1 MPFCEECGT
10 QVGAGDLYCSECGAR
25 QAEVP
30 ARADGP
36 TPVPTATSE
45 PFRERPPGRL
55 PLATTA
61 PAPARRGQ
69 RPPLEQSEDPERDLI
84 ARVESYAARLVETSI
99 GAAAAHRRRF
109 EDLQARLAAIDTDL
123 GLWTARWTDGG
134 WREGEFIP
142 DVDAVLPRLTRAGS
156 LVLRGSLSSL
166 TASALLP
173 LIGGRNLIIEYKG
186 AARALALQAVQSL
199 VLRLLATVAPGKL
212 RLLLLDP
219 VGLGQNVAGFMHLTD
234 YMEDVVSGK
243 AWSEGTDIEQQLADV
258 TRHMEIVIQKYL
270 RIGYATMEEYNNEAG
285 EVAEPYRLVVAV
297 DFPVNFTEQAV
308 RRLVSVAT
316 NGPRCGVYVIVAVD
330 RGQPLPYGFEL
341 GDLARGAT
349 RIVLD
354 GERFLF
360 DDPDF
365 RDLDLILDEPAR
377 REDFERIV
385 KAVGDM
391 AKRNSRVE
399 FDFARIALLPEERWR
414 RSSAE
419 NLCALIGRESARKL
433 QEFKL
438 GEGMA
443 HHGLVAGIT
452 GSGKSTLMHAIIMSL
467 ALAYSPDEL
476 QLYLVDFKQG
486 VEFRDYATY
495 RLPHARVVAIESERE
510 FGLSVL
516 QGLDAERERRGE
528 LFRQG
533 GHQNIAGYRTAT
545 GAKLPR
551 ILLLV
556 DEFQEFFV
564 EGDAIASQ
572 AALILDRLV
581 RLGRAFGI
589 HVLLGS
595 QTLAGAYSLARS
607 TMDQMKLRIALQ
619 CSDADSRL
627 ILSEDNPAA
636 RLLSRPGEAIYNS
649 AGGIPGKGNE
659 TRFQIAW
666 LAEDR
671 KREYLSA
678 IQVLGEQG
686 GTPVRAPI
694 VFEGNRPARL
704 EDHELLRDLLYAAG
718 WPAPGKVVSAWLG
731 EPVAIRPPTAARLRR
746 QAGSNLVVVGRS
758 EETAVGILAA
768 ALLSLATQHSPSAAL
783 FLVADLTSDDSPWTA
798 LMGRFSEALPHPVRA
813 ARQRGLSTIVAE
825 AAEAVEKRLAE
836 ERRDLPSVYLFVI
849 GLQRAR
855 ELRQDDMAYYSP
867 RSDEGGPPSPSERF
881 ATILKDG
888 PEVGVH
894 VLAWCDT
901 YASLTRA
908 VDRRNLNE
916 LGIRV
921 ALTMSAEDSTSFLG
935 EPVAAKLVEHRA
947 LLHDEDRVG
956 QFEKFRPYAPPSA
969 KWLEWVRDRLKAR
982 A

>member
-1 MPFCEECGT
+1 LVE
-10 QVGAGDLYCSECGAR
+10 AG
-25 QAEVP
+25 
-30 ARADGP
+30 
-36 TPVPTATSE
+36 
-45 PFRERPPGRL
+45 
-55 PLATTA
+55 
-61 PAPARRGQ
+61 
-69 RPPLEQSEDPERDLI
+69 EDPERNLI
-84 ARVESYAARLVETSI
+84 ARVESYAARLVETAI
-99 GAAAAHRRRF
+99 GTAAAHRRRF
-109 EDLQARLAAIDTDL
+109 EDLQAQLTALDTDL
-123 GLWTARWTDGG
+123 GPWAARWTDAR
-134 WREGEFIP
+134 WEEGEFLP
-142 DVDAVLPRLTRAGS
+142 DVDAMVPRLTRAGS
-156 LVLRGSLSSL
+156 LIFRGSLSSL

-173 LIGGRNLIIEYKG
+173 LIGSRNLIIEYEG
-186 AARALALQAVQSL
+186 AARVPALQAVQSL

-234 YMEDVVSGK
+234 YMEELVSGK
-243 AWSEGTDIEQQLADV
+243 AWSEGSDIEQQLADV

-297 DFPVNFTEQAV
+297 DFPVNFTEQAA
-308 RRLVSVAT
+308 RRLVSIAT
-316 NGPRCGVYVIVAVD
+316 NGPRCGVYVIVGVD
-330 RGQPLPYGFEL
+330 RAQPPHYGFAL

-349 RIVLD
+349 RIVLA
-354 GERFLF
+354 GERFVV

-365 RDLDLILDEPAR
+365 RDLDLVLDEPAR
-377 REDFERIV
+377 REDFERLV
-385 KAVGDM
+385 KAVGGT

-399 FDFARIALLPEERWR
+399 FDFARIAPLPEQRWGR
-414 RSSAE
+414 NSAE
-419 NLCALIGRESARKL
+419 NLWALIGRESARKR

-452 GSGKSTLMHAIIMSL
+452 GSGKSTLMHTIIMSF

-476 QLYLVDFKQG
+476 QLYLIDFKQG

-533 GHQNIAGYRTAT
+533 GHQNIAAYRKAT
-545 GAKLPR
+545 GATLPR

-564 EGDAIASQ
+564 EGDSIASQ

-671 KREYLSA
+671 KRDFLSA
-678 IQVLGEQG
+678 IRVLGEQR
-686 GTPVRAPI
+686 GTPARTPI

-704 EDHELLRDLLYAAG
+704 EDHETLRDLLSAAA

-746 QAGSNLVVVGRS
+746 QAASNLIIVGRS
-758 EETAVGILAA
+758 DETAVGILAA
-768 ALLSLATQHSPSAAL
+768 ALLGLATQHSPSSVL
-783 FLVADLTSDDSPWTA
+783 FRVADLTSEDSPWAA
-798 LMGRFSEALPHPVRA
+798 LMSRFSEALPHQVRA
-813 ARQRGLSTIVAE
+813 ARQRGLPAILTE
-825 AAEAVEKRLAE
+825 AAEVVEKRLAE
-836 ERRDLPSVYLFVI
+836 ERRDLPSVYLFI
-849 GLQRAR
+849 LGLHRAR

-867 RSDEGGPPSPSERF
+867 RSDEAGPPGPSERL

-916 LGIRV
+916 FGIRV
-921 ALTMSAEDSTSFLG
+921 ALTMNAEDSTSFLG
-935 EPVAAKLVEHRA
+935 EPLAAKLVEHRA

-969 KWLEWVRDRLKAR
+969 EWLEWVRDRLKAR